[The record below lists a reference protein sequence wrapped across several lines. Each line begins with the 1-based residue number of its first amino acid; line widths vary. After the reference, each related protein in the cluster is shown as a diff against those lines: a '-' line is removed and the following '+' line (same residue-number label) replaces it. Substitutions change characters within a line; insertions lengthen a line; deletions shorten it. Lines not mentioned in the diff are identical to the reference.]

1 MMQKHENDI
10 SCLVLEAAYTIR
22 VALGPGL
29 LEWGY
34 ETLLCHELQ
43 KFRAGCADSGT
54 LTDSV

>member
-1 MMQKHENDI
+1 MTRKHENDI
-10 SCLVLEAAYTIR
+10 SCLVREAASTIH

-43 KFRAGCADSGT
+43 KFRAGCADSDT
-54 LTDSV
+54 LTDNV